1 MIRNKKR
8 HPDSFSKKINNFLKK
23 NHSGIILL
31 QNLNIL
37 PIFKNKSNSPIKKI
51 SMKILWKFDKSNK
64 KKFSF
69 FFCVSS
75 FLSSKFIPGKTKTLL
90 AYRTLPDQIAPNRST
105 LYSCSPVQRHDLD
118 PSRNVEFFMIK
129 FLLKLRKK

>member
-1 MIRNKKR
+1 MIRNKKH
-8 HPDSFSKKINNFLKK
+8 HPDSFSKKISHFLKK

-75 FLSSKFIPGKTKTLL
+75 FLSSKFIPGK
-90 AYRTLPDQIAPNRST
+90 AQWWVGS
-105 LYSCSPVQRHDLD
+105 
-118 PSRNVEFFMIK
+118 
-129 FLLKLRKK
+129 